1 MKFGAGNLAERK
13 QAAVDRHKLFA
24 ARLTSRRIDTIR
36 AFGVD
41 ERNNAEGRA
50 RMTRRWR
57 DGDWGSSKDLDPVAF
72 SRNSTMC
79 VRNPAKPVIH
89 AAFAY
94 WAAVLHTW
102 RSGASNEADAERGV
116 LHNREVFGQMRA
128 FAAQCR
134 EIALSIPELRAKE
147 DNPIRFEAD

>member
-1 MKFGAGNLAERK
+1 MRAEEDEAFGSAPILFRPSFLQMRDSAIIAEMKFGADNLAERK

-24 ARLTSRRIDTIR
+24 ARLRSRRIDTIR

-72 SRNSTMC
+72 SRNSSKRWIGETS
-79 VRNPAKPVIH
+79 I
-89 AAFAY
+89 
-94 WAAVLHTW
+94 
-102 RSGASNEADAERGV
+102 
-116 LHNREVFGQMRA
+116 RE
-128 FAAQCR
+128 
-134 EIALSIPELRAKE
+134 S
-147 DNPIRFEAD
+147 